1 MSTRLDLA
9 LRKFP
14 EHEDGIRLLAA
25 RDPSGNLKYLDWG
38 ARMLAAKQALA
49 TEVADVI
56 DLFHQF
62 RGRPFGRRRHHQHN
76 RIHSDLYAYR
86 PQDLARLRDAL
97 LKIKRATDKKRH
109 ERERLYRIEGTVEAD
124 VVYDSPDLT
133 VRHIKNKQAS
143 LHYGLSTKWCI
154 SMSRERYF
162 EEYESHNATFFF
174 FERKAPVGD
183 EFDKVAVMFPRGD
196 EETAEAFTSTDRRV
210 DMMALAKVYGLRVF
224 DIFRGIYER
233 SEQYPGSVLS
243 CVYAGSATQEQL
255 ESVLASIVRGDL
267 NTMNPYERSAILEAI
282 CCNDAAPPT
291 MLETIAQDITKLS
304 TADLKRR
311 GKGRQFNERRFN
323 DRAKELVRVVM
334 AALVIHPQ
342 TSADL
347 RGKLTKDLR
356 RRHVDIDKI
365 HRVIERGGRIGVQ
378 YREPRRTHYRR
389 SRRRP
394 NTVATYR
401 AMAERFDRYA
411 ARARKKAKA
420 LQVKLAKKKKRGG
433 KVRHNVENAPGWT
446 YIAGAIPIG
455 AITCSPDCTTKAVWR
470 HNKTGRVDTPE
481 MRVTR

>member
-14 EHEDGIRLLAA
+14 EHEEGIRLLAA

-62 RGRPFGRRRHHQHN
+62 RGRPVGRRRHHQHN

-97 LKIKRATDKKRH
+97 LKIKRATDKKRR
-109 ERERLYRIEGTVEAD
+109 ERERLYRIEGAMEAD

-174 FERKAPVGD
+174 FERKTPVGD
-183 EFDKVAVMFPRGD
+183 EFDKVAVMLPRGGA
-196 EETAEAFTSTDRRV
+196 EETAEAFTSIDRRV

-243 CVYAGSATQEQL
+243 CVYAGRATQEQL
-255 ESVLASIVRGDL
+255 EAVLASITRGEL
-267 NTMNPYERSAILEAI
+267 NTLNPYERSALLEAI
-282 CCNDAAPPT
+282 CCNDAAPPA
-291 MLETIAQDITKLS
+291 MLEAIAQDITKLS
-304 TADLKRR
+304 TANLKRL
-311 GKGRQFNERRFN
+311 KGEGRTRFN
-323 DRAKELVRVVM
+323 DRAKDLVRVVM

-342 TSADL
+342 TPADL
-347 RGKLTKDLR
+347 RQRLTKDLR
-356 RRHVDIDKI
+356 RRHVDIDKV

-378 YREPRRTHYRR
+378 YREPHPHHTRYRR

-394 NTVATYR
+394 NTVATHL

-420 LQVKLAKKKKRGG
+420 LQVKLAKKKKRG
-433 KVRHNVENAPGWT
+433 
-446 YIAGAIPIG
+446 
-455 AITCSPDCTTKAVWR
+455 S
-470 HNKTGRVDTPE
+470 
-481 MRVTR
+481 